1 MAVNVTDCP
10 NADGLADEATA
21 VVVLALAAQA
31 GDEAAALAK
40 RGRAFLVASQQA
52 DGSWRET
59 TRPAGRDSYAQ
70 RLSTAGW
77 ATLALLATA
86 GR

>member
-1 MAVNVTDCP
+1 VNSAPEPFD
-10 NADGLADEATA
+10 TA
-21 VVVLALAAQA
+21 VVVLALAAQE
-31 GDEAAALAK
+31 GNEAAALAR
-40 RGRAFLVASQQA
+40 RGRAFLLANQQE

-59 TRPAGRDSYAQ
+59 TRPSGRESYAQ